1 MDDALSRKVRVSG
14 SSIFVDEPLYAA
26 RILLDSLLR
35 HLGGID
41 AAAKAI
47 SASWKDIAAFAL
59 LQPRYKSQVMH
70 YWRQSHL
77 RTGSRG
83 GGGTK
88 AVTAAAGG
96 EGDGEGDGEGG
107 ADVREDNGAGADVDP
122 VVDADSD
129 PVLEL
134 PSHHRARRI
143 QSLFP
148 KLLAAVSRRCG
159 GGGGVMLL
167 VDDAQWVDA
176 SSWRILEVIVE
187 SSSCRDFTAGSSM
200 YSFIRSK
207 LRLLTEVHTYSTH
220 TRWWFFSV

>member
-1 MDDALSRKVRVSG
+1 MDQALYRKVRVSG

-26 RILLDSLLR
+26 RILFDSLLR
-35 HLGGID
+35 NLGGID

-59 LQPRYKSQVMH
+59 LQPTYKSHVMH
-70 YWRQSHL
+70 YWRQSHR

-83 GGGTK
+83 GGRTKK
-88 AVTAAAGG
+88 AVTAAAGDEGNG
-96 EGDGEGDGEGG
+96 EDDDEGG
-107 ADVREDNGAGADVDP
+107 ADVGEDNDVDL
-122 VVDADSD
+122 VVDAYSG

-159 GGGGVMLL
+159 GGGVGDTRDGGYGGGVMLL
-167 VDDAQWVDA
+167 VDDAQWLDA

-187 SSSCRDFTAGSSM
+187 SSLCRHSTAWLSIL
-200 YSFIRSK
+200 YSFLRS
-207 LRLLTEVHTYSTH
+207 S
-220 TRWWFFSV
+220 